1 MSVKT
6 ILIAHHAA
14 DVRNRF
20 GAALM
25 DARQEY
31 LLASSEPLLRAAL
44 AEGRPPV
51 NLALVDLA
59 LARSVDGVAL
69 VADLKRTTSRS
80 VPIVIFAG
88 SVTSAEQIVALAAEG
103 VAGYVNEHADARHI
117 LPALAPHLFP
127 DNFNRRGSPR
137 VDVAIPIS
145 YRAGQTIAAA
155 QTRDVS
161 RGGLGIQ
168 TLEPLETGTP
178 LQVTFKLPGAEE
190 DISASGHVVWRD
202 RRTGMGV
209 QFDKLFPEAQQILEA
224 FVDKK

>member
-6 ILIAHHAA
+6 ILVAHHSTE
-14 DVRNRF
+14 VRNRF
-20 GAALM
+20 AAALM

-59 LARSVDGVAL
+59 LARSVDPVSMIS
-69 VADLKRTTSRS
+69 DLRRTATRGM
-80 VPIVIFAG
+80 PLVIFAG
-88 SVTSAEQIVALAAEG
+88 SVTSADQIAALAGQG
-103 VAGYVNEHADARHI
+103 VAGYLNEHADARHI

-127 DNFNRRGSPR
+127 DNFNRRSGAR
-137 VDVAIPIS
+137 VDVAIPVS

-155 QTRDVS
+155 QTRDIS
-161 RGGLGIQ
+161 RGGVGIQ

-178 LQVTFKLPGAEE
+178 VQLSFKLPGMPQE
-190 DISASGHVVWRD
+190 ISASARVVWRD
-202 RRTGMGV
+202 QRKGMGV

-224 FVDKK
+224 FVEKK

>member
-20 GAALM
+20 SAALIE
-25 DARQEY
+25 ARQEY

-44 AEGRPPV
+44 AEGRPPI
-51 NLALVDLA
+51 NLAIVDLA
-59 LARSVDGVAL
+59 LARSVDPVSM
-69 VADLKRTTSRS
+69 VSDLRRPAARA
-80 VPIVIFAG
+80 VPLVIFAG
-88 SVTSAEQIVALAAEG
+88 SVVSAEQVAALAQQG
-103 VAGYVNEHADARHI
+103 VAGYINEHADARQI

-127 DNFNRRGSPR
+127 DNFNRRAGTR
-137 VDVAIPIS
+137 VDVSVPIS
-145 YRAGQTIAAA
+145 FRAGQTIAAA
-155 QTRDVS
+155 QTKDVS

-178 LQVTFKLPGAEE
+178 VQLSFKLPGMPQE
-190 DISASGHVVWRD
+190 ISATARVVWRD
-202 RRTGMGV
+202 RRAGMGV

-224 FVDKK
+224 FVEKK

>member
-20 GAALM
+20 AAALM
-25 DARQEY
+25 EARQEY
-31 LLASSEPLLRAAL
+31 LLAASEPLLRAAL

-59 LARSVDGVAL
+59 LARSVDPVSM
-69 VADLKRTTSRS
+69 VTDLRRAASRNL
-80 VPIVIFAG
+80 PLVIFAG
-88 SVTSAEQIVALAAEG
+88 SVTSAEQIAALAGQG
-103 VAGYVNEHADARHI
+103 VAGYVNEHADSRHI

-127 DNFNRRGSPR
+127 DNFNRRAGAR
-137 VDVAIPIS
+137 VDVAVPIS
-145 YRAGQTIAAA
+145 YRVGQTIAAA
-155 QTRDVS
+155 QTKDIS

-168 TLEPLETGTP
+168 TLEPLDAGTP
-178 LQVTFKLPGAEE
+178 VQLSFKLPGLPQE
-190 DISASGHVVWRD
+190 ISASARVVWRD
-202 RRTGMGV
+202 RRAGMGV

-224 FVDKK
+224 FIEKK

>member
-6 ILIAHHAA
+6 ILIAHHAVE
-14 DVRNRF
+14 VRNRF
-20 GAALM
+20 AAALM

-51 NLALVDLA
+51 NLALVDLT
-59 LARSVDGVAL
+59 LARSVDPVSM
-69 VADLKRTTSRS
+69 VTDLKRTATRG

-88 SVTSAEQIVALAAEG
+88 SVASAGQIAALAAEG
-103 VAGYVNEHADARHI
+103 VAGYMNEHADPRHI

-127 DNFNRRGSPR
+127 DNFNRRAGAR

-155 QTRDVS
+155 QTRDIS

-168 TLEPLETGTP
+168 TLEPLEAGTP
-178 LQVTFKLPGAEE
+178 VQVSFKLPGVPEE
-190 DISASGHVVWRD
+190 ISASAHVVWRD

-224 FVDKK
+224 FIEKK